1 MTGDRCAPGGGGR
14 ILLAMRLR
22 LLPPEDRLGWA
33 PYLWLCYLGFLGV
46 TPALDHGLASTWA
59 WTAASA
65 AVFLPLYFLGYHAR
79 PRGVLMIVGSMFAL
93 GALLSPINPGAT
105 VYLVYASAFVG
116 RSGNEAFAWRLLTV
130 LVIATALLVWSL
142 RIYPG
147 FAYPT
152 LAMTALLGATNI
164 RVARLRRLRLAEA
177 QSRSE
182 AAALATADERERIAR
197 DLHDLLGHS
206 LSLMILK
213 GELASRLTGGD
224 AGRAREEIDGVVRV
238 ARDALTEVR
247 DAVRGYRNRGLAA
260 ELAGARSA
268 LESAGTR
275 AEVTVAAPE
284 LPPEQELALAFAV
297 REGVTNVVRHASAEH
312 CAIRLGADGER
323 WRLTIE
329 DDGRG
334 ATAPEGSGL
343 TGMRERLERLGGTV
357 ERTGGAAGVGRGT
370 RLTITIPRVPGP
382 AGVDRG

>member
-1 MTGDRCAPGGGGR
+1 MTRAPCAPAPATR
-14 ILLAMRLR
+14 ILLAMRPH

-46 TPALDHGLASTWA
+46 TPALDHGSASTWA

-79 PRGVLMIVGSMFAL
+79 PRGVLVIIVAMFAL
-93 GALLSPINPGAT
+93 GALLCPLNPGAT

-116 RSGNEAFAWRLLTV
+116 RSGHEGFAWRVLTV
-130 LVIATALLVWSL
+130 LVLAMVALVWSL

-177 QSRSE
+177 QSRRE
-182 AAALATADERERIAR
+182 AAVLATADERERIAR

-213 GELASRLTGGD
+213 GELASRLTAGD
-224 AGRAREEIDGVVRV
+224 AGRAREEIEGVVRV
-238 ARDALTEVR
+238 ARDALMEVR

-275 AEVTVAAPE
+275 AEIAMAVPA
-284 LPPEQELALAFAV
+284 LPPEAEQALAFAV
-297 REGVTNVVRHASAEH
+297 REGVTNVVRHAEASW
-312 CAIRLGADGER
+312 CAIRLAADADR

-334 ATAPEGSGL
+334 TAAPDGTGL
-343 TGMRERLERLGGTV
+343 TGMRERLAGLGGTLA
-357 ERTGGAAGVGRGT
+357 RSGGSNGAGRGT
-370 RLTITIPRVPGP
+370 RLTITVPRVPGT
-382 AGVDRG
+382 AAERA